1 MNYQEAL
8 AYLYSLSDFERSGAY
23 TRSPEE
29 NLPREARL
37 LELLGKPQQGYTC
50 TLIAGTKGKGS
61 TAALIE
67 RVLRQAGVR
76 TGLYT
81 QPDLHTFRERM
92 RVNGNLISERE
103 AAELLTEIRAVVEAI
118 QGRQEF
124 GPYITYE
131 VATALALLYFRRQ
144 QVQHAV
150 LEVGLGGRLD
160 ATNVTQPL
168 VSVITSIS
176 YDHMQILGNTLRE
189 IATEKAGI
197 VKPNGVVV
205 TSAQPVEALLAIAA
219 ACQKQHARL
228 VRVGPDGDEQTG
240 ISVKGTEH
248 QEGVAAR
255 FIARGGVGG
264 HQPSHALPPGAMNCA
279 PTPLNV
285 TPMGQDE
292 QTGRGQAPPVHL
304 GYVEGAQLPPVSYR
318 YRQEEHTEDYQRFTV
333 WTPARTYSGL
343 EIPLRGR
350 HQLENAAAALATLDM
365 LRERGIEWDE
375 AALRQGFRLVR
386 WPARIEVV
394 GHHPTIVV
402 DGAHNADS
410 MQKLVAAL
418 RDTFTMQR
426 LIVVLSPNRDKDL
439 AGIARALAGVD
450 VVVLTRMANPR
461 AATIAELQAT
471 FGEYA
476 PSVTIESA
484 SDSTRAMGLALELA
498 GSEDLICATG
508 SLYLAAEVLR
518 WSAARGDREAA
529 ATIEGVD
536 H

>member
-67 RVLRQAGVR
+67 RVLRQAGLR

-103 AAELLTEIRAVVEAI
+103 AAALLTEIRAVVEAI

-219 ACQKQHARL
+219 ACQKRHARL
-228 VRVGPDGDEQTG
+228 VRVGPDGDD
-240 ISVKGTEH
+240 
-248 QEGVAAR
+248 AAR
-255 FIARGGVGG
+255 
-264 HQPSHALPPGAMNCA
+264 
-279 PTPLNV
+279 
-285 TPMGQDE
+285 E
-292 QTGRGQAPPVHL
+292 E
-304 GYVEGAQLPPVSYR
+304 VEAGQLPLISYH
-318 YRQEEHTEDYQRFTV
+318 YRQEEHTEEYQRFTV

-375 AALRQGFRLVR
+375 AALREGFRLVR
-386 WPARIEVV
+386 WPARMEVV

-426 LIVVLSPNRDKDL
+426 LIVVLSPSRDKDL

-450 VVVLTRMANPR
+450 VVVLTRMANAR
-461 AATIAELQAT
+461 AATIAELQAV
-471 FGEYA
+471 FAEYA
-476 PSVTIESA
+476 PNVTMESA
-484 SDSTRAMGLALELA
+484 SDSTRAMELALDLA

>member
-1 MNYQEAL
+1 VNYQEAL

-67 RVLRQAGVR
+67 RVLRQAGLR

-103 AAELLTEIRAVVEAI
+103 AAELLTEIRAVVEVI

-176 YDHMQILGNTLRE
+176 YDHVQILGNTLTE

-197 VKPNGVVV
+197 VKPDGVVV

-228 VRVGPDGDEQTG
+228 VRVGPDGDD
-240 ISVKGTEH
+240 
-248 QEGVAAR
+248 AAR
-255 FIARGGVGG
+255 EEVE
-264 HQPSHALPPGAMNCA
+264 
-279 PTPLNV
+279 
-285 TPMGQDE
+285 MGSTRQDE
-292 QTGRGQAPPVHL
+292 QAGRGQAPPLHL
-304 GYVEGAQLPPVSYR
+304 EYEEGAQLPPVSYR
-318 YRQEEHTEDYQRFTV
+318 YRQEEHTEEYQRFTV

-343 EIPLRGR
+343 EFPLRGR
-350 HQLENAAAALATLDM
+350 HQLENAAAALATLDI

-375 AALRQGFRLVR
+375 AALREGFRLVR
-386 WPARIEVV
+386 WPARMEVV

-476 PSVTIESA
+476 PNVTIESA
-484 SDSTRAMGLALELA
+484 SDSTRAMELALDLA

>member
-8 AYLYSLSDFERSGAY
+8 AYLYSLSDFERGGTY

-37 LELLGKPQQGYTC
+37 LELLGNPQQGYTC

-81 QPDLHTFRERM
+81 QPDLHTFRERT

-118 QGRQEF
+118 EGRHEF

-176 YDHMQILGNTLRE
+176 YDHVQILGNTLTE

-197 VKPNGVVV
+197 VKLNGVVV

-219 ACQKQHARL
+219 TCQKRHARL
-228 VRVGPDGDEQTG
+228 VRVGSDGDDT
-240 ISVKGTEH
+240 
-248 QEGVAAR
+248 AR
-255 FIARGGVGG
+255 
-264 HQPSHALPPGAMNCA
+264 
-279 PTPLNV
+279 
-285 TPMGQDE
+285 E
-292 QTGRGQAPPVHL
+292 E
-304 GYVEGAQLPPVSYR
+304 VEAGQLPPISYH
-318 YRQEEHTEDYQRFTV
+318 YRQEEHTEEYQRFTV
-333 WTPARTYSGL
+333 WTSARMYSGL

-350 HQLENAAAALATLDM
+350 HQLENAAAALATLEM

-375 AALRQGFRLVR
+375 AALREGFRLVR
-386 WPARIEVV
+386 WPARMEVV
-394 GHHPTIVV
+394 GHKPTIVV

-450 VVVLTRMANPR
+450 VVILTRMANPR
-461 AATIAELQAT
+461 AATIAELQAV
-471 FGEYA
+471 FAEMA
-476 PSVTIESA
+476 PGVTVESA
-484 SDSTRAMGLALELA
+484 SDSTRAMELALELA

-536 H
+536 HR

>member
-118 QGRQEF
+118 QGRHEF

-205 TSAQPVEALLAIAA
+205 TSAQPVEALLAVAA

-228 VRVGPDGDEQTG
+228 VRVGPDGGD
-240 ISVKGTEH
+240 
-248 QEGVAAR
+248 AAR
-255 FIARGGVGG
+255 EEV
-264 HQPSHALPPGAMNCA
+264 
-279 PTPLNV
+279 
-285 TPMGQDE
+285 E
-292 QTGRGQAPPVHL
+292 TG
-304 GYVEGAQLPPVSYR
+304 QLPPTSYR
-318 YRQEEHTEDYQRFTV
+318 YRQEEHTEEYQRFTV
-333 WTPARTYSGL
+333 WTPARTYSEL

-375 AALRQGFRLVR
+375 AALREGLRLVR
-386 WPARIEVV
+386 WPARMEVV

-426 LIVVLSPNRDKDL
+426 LIVVFSPNRDKDL

-450 VVVLTRMANPR
+450 VVILTRMANPR

-476 PSVTIESA
+476 SNVTIESA
-484 SDSTRAMGLALELA
+484 SDSTRAMELALELS